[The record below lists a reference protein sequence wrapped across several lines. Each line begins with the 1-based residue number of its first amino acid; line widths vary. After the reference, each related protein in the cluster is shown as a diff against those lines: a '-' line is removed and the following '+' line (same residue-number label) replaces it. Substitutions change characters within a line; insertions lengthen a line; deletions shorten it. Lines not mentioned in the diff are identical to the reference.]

1 MSLSRSVGIIL
12 SAGLACV
19 ACAGPGG
26 EADLDGPDGGAAASS
41 RAVGTG
47 ATNGARGAQDGG
59 GNAQASDGNA
69 GVLDGSAGVDAHP
82 DAFVFPT
89 MDAGPGGTTSSL
101 SCGPSTC
108 AIPGQLC
115 CIAGPAAG
123 PSYACVTGTSCPVVN
138 PGMNPGSAALAC
150 SVGSNCAAGLSCC
163 LDIVNG
169 QSVST
174 CKASCAASPAQ
185 LCDRFISVNGCS
197 VQKPCSNANTND
209 FGLPATYATCGGVK
223 N

>member
-41 RAVGTG
+41 GAVGTG
-47 ATNGARGAQDGG
+47 ATNGALGAQDGG

-69 GVLDGSAGVDAHP
+69 GVLDGSAGVDAH
-82 DAFVFPT
+82 
-89 MDAGPGGTTSSL
+89 
-101 SCGPSTC
+101 PSTC